1 MSATSQ
7 EMLKTPDKRVHEQ
20 LDMLVAAMHTQSL
33 LQSDIFYEQV
43 EGKSPKE
50 TNSWIKKMTVNRMNE
65 MGYSQGFTQKRLLIY
80 VFQLY
85 EQFYVQYQRKLPQ
98 QLLQIKEGTT
108 LQEVQHSILL
118 LAAAFLEEQFGSE
131 RRADICT
138 FLMQDC

>member
-7 EMLKTPDKRVHEQ
+7 EMLKSPDKPVHEQ

-50 TNSWIKKMTVNRMNE
+50 TNAWIKKMTVNRMNE
-65 MGYSQGFTQKRLLIY
+65 MSYSPGFMQKRLLIY

-85 EQFYVQYQRKLPQ
+85 EQFYVQYQ
-98 QLLQIKEGTT
+98 QLLQFKEGTT

-138 FLMQDC
+138 FLKQDINRLLG